1 MVLSPPY
8 LGNPHSDWHLTQ
20 SNHSCRASRAIN
32 YETGQSGWRRE
43 STWAGEV
50 VMPQPA
56 EEFLSFGR
64 KISLLPVT
72 GKQLILSSGEKWPF
86 TKIEG
91 RENRRS
97 RKDAPAVISFEY
109 FLGGLL
115 FLKLVLSSCYF
126 CETPLLLYTNQC
138 VMDSRAGNWC
148 AVGMQCA
155 REIIGI
161 LFHGR
166 KSIMKPINMSQF

>member
-1 MVLSPPY
+1 MVLSLSY
-8 LGNPHSDWHLTQ
+8 LGSPHTEL
-20 SNHSCRASRAIN
+20 AS
-32 YETGQSGWRRE
+32 ETLEQWFLPSQSGCKLWNRPVWVKKRKHVRRK
-43 STWAGEV
+43 SGDY
-50 VMPQPA
+50 PDR

-64 KISLLPVT
+64 KISSLPVT

-91 RENRRS
+91 RENKRDPGRMHTCNTLW
-97 RKDAPAVISFEY
+97 VFW
-109 FLGGLL
+109 GML

-126 CETPLLLYTNQC
+126 CETPLLLYTKQC
-138 VMDSRAGNWC
+138 IMDSRAGNWC

-166 KSIMKPINMSQF
+166 KSIMKPIKMSQF